1 MQDVKIIDIDN
12 EQWNIKDQEGRNRI
26 ANLEESKDI
35 TNSVNVLIGEAS
47 VIRNGKIIQVSGIIE
62 DGNNGIVSVIN
73 NLPKA
78 KLNNRIYYGIIVYW
92 NGEVSFARYENQEII
107 VNANVKYGGAYTVT
121 YIAE

>member
-1 MQDVKIIDIDN
+1 MKDVKIVDIDN
-12 EQWNIKDQEGRNRI
+12 EQWNIKDQEARDRI

-47 VIRNGKIIQVSGIIE
+47 VIRNGKIIQVSGIIGSGN
-62 DGNNGIVSVIN
+62 DGIISVIN

-78 KLNNRIYYGIIVYW
+78 KLNNKIYYGVIVYW
-92 NGEVSFARYENQEII
+92 NGVMSFARYENQEII
-107 VNANVKYGGAYTVT
+107 VNANVEYGGAYTVT

>member
-1 MQDVKIIDIDN
+1 MQNVKIVDIDN
-12 EQWNIKDQEGRNRI
+12 EQWNIKDQEARDRI

-47 VIRNGKIIQVSGIIE
+47 VIRNGKIIQVSGIIGSGN
-62 DGNNGIVSVIN
+62 DGIISVIN

-78 KLNNRIYYGIIVYW
+78 KLNNKIYYGVIVYW
-92 NGEVSFARYENQEII
+92 NGVMSFARYENQEII
-107 VNANVKYGGAYTVT
+107 VNANVEYGGAYTVT